1 MTGHDHDL
9 AAGLKA
15 EHKAVI
21 KAEQDAER
29 EYQAGLKEKA
39 AEPKVEERPYVR
51 PLERPHYTL
60 TEECKKWDESIA
72 AELEKAQPKTKIE
85 PKSIGHDK
93 AGGGNAEY

>member
-1 MTGHDHDL
+1 MTGHDHK
-9 AAGLKA
+9 AGMKA
-15 EHKAVI
+15 EHDAVI

-60 TEECKKWDESIA
+60 TEECKKWDESVA
-72 AELEKAQPKTKIE
+72 AELEKAQPKIE
-85 PKSIGHDK
+85 PKPIGHDTS
-93 AGGGNAEY
+93 GGGNAEY